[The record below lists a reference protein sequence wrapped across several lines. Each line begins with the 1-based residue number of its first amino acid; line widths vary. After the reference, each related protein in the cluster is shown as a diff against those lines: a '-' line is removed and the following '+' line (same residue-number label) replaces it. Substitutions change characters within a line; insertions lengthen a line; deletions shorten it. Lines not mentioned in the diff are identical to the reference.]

1 MRPPRR
7 RKWPATV
14 LGVAV
19 LLASVLG
26 MWVVLGGF
34 IKEWHSGAAFV
45 RYKNWQGLL
54 VSHADALVF
63 AAVVAVVMILG
74 ALWSLWDSG
83 RERRLAEK
91 IARGRRAK

>member
-1 MRPPRR
+1 MHPPRR
-7 RKWPATV
+7 RKWPATI

-19 LLASVLG
+19 LLASVWG
-26 MWVVLGGF
+26 MWVVVGGF
-34 IKEWHSGAAFV
+34 IKEWRSGAAFV
-45 RYKNWQGLL
+45 RYKNWRGLL

-63 AAVVAVVMILG
+63 AAVTAIVMVLG
-74 ALWSLWDSG
+74 ALWSIWDRG